1 MKNYIYILMFATFLF
16 ASCHKPDEVNNIAG
30 DEITVNY
37 SINVAPATKS
47 QDYAGEAN
55 YVWYALYKKS
65 VDELGAETYTLARE
79 YAVPEAL
86 IDGKAVCPVTM
97 MRDQSYKIVFVAQHY
112 EVDTDGEEFVY
123 HPTYVTDAEAHT
135 VTMPAAAV
143 ANSLEY
149 DAFYAADD
157 VEMYDGQTVE
167 PVTLSRFV
175 AKVTFLPTAEDI
187 EAARTLSMA
196 PTHSSMAVEGLSKTL
211 DLLTGK
217 PSQDVQTVEYS
228 RAEILAPATG
238 EEANIGT
245 FYGFASDVV
254 KISLDLYNVPQGA
267 TAGEIGASQS
277 VRKIEVGNVPM
288 KSNMKTNIRGRM
300 MTGTLDYQ
308 ITLDTDSSTQDH
320 PID

>member
-1 MKNYIYILMFATFLF
+1 
-16 ASCHKPDEVNNIAG
+16 
-30 DEITVNY
+30 
-37 SINVAPATKS
+37 
-47 QDYAGEAN
+47 
-55 YVWYALYKKS
+55 
-65 VDELGAETYTLARE
+65 
-79 YAVPEAL
+79 
-86 IDGKAVCPVTM
+86 
-97 MRDQSYKIVFVAQHY
+97 
-112 EVDTDGEEFVY
+112 
-123 HPTYVTDAEAHT
+123 
-135 VTMPAAAV
+135 
-143 ANSLEY
+143 
-149 DAFYAADD
+149 
-157 VEMYDGQTVE
+157 
-167 PVTLSRFV
+167 
-175 AKVTFLPTAEDI
+175 
-187 EAARTLSMA
+187 MA

-308 ITLDTDSSTQDH
+308 ITLDTVSSTQEH